1 MTRFNLNVLLLLTLA
16 LLAGPRVVQ
25 AAESYDNCTG
35 VIATLPTVISTQ
47 GTWCMEADLATSI
60 ASGNAISINT
70 DNVTID
76 CNDFKLDGS
85 GAGLATATVGIS
97 GSNRFNAI
105 VRNCHITGFYQGLRL
120 SGTGG
125 GHVVE
130 DNLAENNTYFGLNVQ
145 GDGSIVRRNR
155 VFDTGGS
162 TTVAPA
168 YGIYSSLSVDI
179 LDNTVSGVTA
189 RATGNGSA
197 FGIYTLSNA
206 SGSMTGNR
214 IRGLA
219 KDGTGQNRGIYNDSS
234 GRVTLSNNDL
244 VAVGGTG
251 TLGLR
256 CANANGSAKNN
267 VINGYVTGFSG
278 CSTDGGN
285 VVVH

>member
-1 MTRFNLNVLLLLTLA
+1 MTRFTPSSFLLLVLA
-16 LLAGPRVVQ
+16 LLAAPSLAS

-35 VIATLPTVISTQ
+35 VISSLPTVISTQ
-47 GTWCMEADLATSI
+47 GTWCMEADLSTSI
-60 ASGNAISINT
+60 TSGNAIAINT

-85 GAGLATATVGIS
+85 GAGTGTATVGIS

-105 VRNCHITGFYQGLRL
+105 VRHCHVKGFYQALRL

-130 DNLAENNTYFGLNVQ
+130 DNLAEDNTYFGLNVQ

-162 TTVAPA
+162 TVSAPA
-168 YGIYSSLSVDI
+168 YGIYSSLSVDV
-179 LDNTVSGVTA
+179 LDNTVANVTP
-189 RATGNGSA
+189 RAGGNGSA

-206 SGSMTGNR
+206 SGSLSGNR
-214 IRGLA
+214 IRGLT

-234 GRVTLSNNDL
+234 GRVTIANNDL

-256 CANANGSAKNN
+256 CANSNGSAKNN